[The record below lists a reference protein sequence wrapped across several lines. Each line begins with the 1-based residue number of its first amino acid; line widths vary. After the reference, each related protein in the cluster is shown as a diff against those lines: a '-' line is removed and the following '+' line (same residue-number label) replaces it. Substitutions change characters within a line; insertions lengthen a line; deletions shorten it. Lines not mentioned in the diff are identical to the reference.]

1 MDNHHGSPDPLLQ
14 TLDLLAADPALQ
26 PQTRIAAAAAARE
39 LRAWRA
45 AGAGVARCGSA
56 STGLQTKIRVDVL
69 DPTTVRPDERYA
81 ERGALAV
88 AFDRL
93 CALTSALTAARDA
106 HA

>member
-1 MDNHHGSPDPLLQ
+1 MDNHHGSPDPLLRD
-14 TLDLLAADPALQ
+14 LDQLATDPDLH
-26 PQTRIAAAAAARE
+26 PQTRTTAAAAARE

-56 STGLQTKIRVDVL
+56 GTGLQTKIRVDVL

-88 AFDRL
+88 ALDRL
-93 CALTSALTAARDA
+93 CTLTSALTAARDA

>member
-14 TLDLLAADPALQ
+14 TLDLLAADPALH

-45 AGAGVARCGSA
+45 AGAGVARWWAG
-56 STGLQTKIRVDVL
+56 TGLQTKIRVDIL